1 MSYNSNASSNGLNNN
16 MEIINQNQQ
25 TEMNTNNNND
35 SSNTSSVTS
44 QTPKLS
50 PNNSSKSNSPTS
62 SSSSEESGKIT
73 SIESDQATTKTNMH
87 HLNSYDYD
95 DEEEDDDNNNNNNNN
110 EDEEENEEDN
120 DENNTQYNSSTD
132 SNRTNINNNSDSN
145 NNNNNSNN
153 NNNNVNNTNVD
164 LSPRPVSAY
173 ERLTKSVR
181 SFLNATRILRNPL
194 TNGSPESSAAEENS
208 SSNNQGSSPFSAST
222 ASTSS
227 ASPQSSSSSFQSG
240 LSPPSMS
247 SSNQSNSLSSSSSSS
262 KNRHHYHH
270 HHHSSHHHASSSSSS
285 SLNKNVMNMTK
296 KSNLFD
302 DILKQFSE
310 NTATNRE
317 NNNVLISKAKPSHK
331 INKKNL
337 KNLLN
342 IYKNNENYYT
352 TMFFPITD
360 NYKLESAKTRRTF
373 RASSSNMSHHHRSLR
388 QNSASK
394 KEIQLIKSNG
404 EDSND
409 ANEIETAYNKQKDE
423 TEAAAAAA
431 AATASSSLSESP
443 SSESS
448 ASSNNNNKS
457 TDQKATNSNNNA
469 SNTSNGNQQQQNTKT
484 NKKSTEFFT
493 CPLCTHCL
501 YEPITLVC
509 GCTFC
514 KNCLNEFNLTLI
526 KLTLIKLAK
535 RNAAD
540 SLNELDLFSTGK
552 NKMDTSKAYS
562 QEENQSK
569 KCGGECQSDDEQ
581 NSISPSS
588 STASSSSSS
597 PSDDNSNSTI
607 KKLKNLNLSL
617 FKCFN
622 CSKVHELNTAE
633 YLKMNTNISTITEK
647 LFDSKVEIRKLRN
660 DIRRYIVLHL
670 ENDSNSNNVTRH
682 FDLDRY
688 ETMLNHAYNLDKT
701 NHLLLADLFM
711 LNYFSG
717 RLDKALDY
725 ANKTTELRPKW
736 AFSYFMKSIYYQK
749 ISDLNNLRS
758 NLIQTFQL
766 DSSIEQIRY
775 KIFQINYILL
785 KPNHTQITD
794 GKQALAYLKKKDLQD
809 LTSIK
814 RSASSFN
821 FNQDSIQMS
830 ESSSSSK
837 FPKISPHI
845 QFQSKKRYHSSDTD
859 GKHFSKN
866 YDFKIRDSC
875 ESISTDQSEIP
886 SEQSNNLVINDSLL
900 NTSDLECSLCYRLF
914 YNPVTTPCGHSY
926 CCSCLER
933 SLDYQD
939 KCPLCKNS
947 LAEYLAERRQNLTV
961 FLDSLI
967 KNYFPKDYEVR
978 KRQHL
983 DELKELTNNDNE
995 IPVFVC
1001 TTALPF
1007 ASCPLHIYEPHYRL
1021 MLRRAIESG
1030 SKQFGMCM
1038 YSDMTPY
1045 LYTEYGCM
1053 LEIRNYQFTKDGRA
1067 VVATTGG
1074 RRFKVVHAYMK
1085 DGYNVAQIQWVTDIR
1100 EETVEGIQELQNLH
1114 DKTYQLALKWY
1125 SQLPEIQK
1133 QKILEIYG
1141 ELPQPEENIQ
1151 ANDNGPVWHWFLLNI
1166 LPLENDFQYMFLT
1179 KTSLKE
1185 RLKQIKKLLIFMLLI
1200 DRSRQVTPSTSSQN
1214 LYIQDNGEADN

>member
-1 MSYNSNASSNGLNNN
+1 MSYNSNASSNELNNN
-16 MEIINQNQQ
+16 MEINNKNQEQ
-25 TEMNTNNNND
+25 TEMNNNNSNNND

-50 PNNSSKSNSPTS
+50 PNNSPKSNSPTS

-132 SNRTNINNNSDSN
+132 SNRTNINNNSDSNN

-423 TEAAAAAA
+423 TEAAAAA
-431 AATASSSLSESP
+431 TASSSLSESP

-448 ASSNNNNKS
+448 ASSNNNNNNNNNKS

-562 QEENQSK
+562 QEESQSK

-597 PSDDNSNSTI
+597 SDDNSNSAI
-607 KKLKNLNLSL
+607 RKLKNLNLSL

-736 AFSYFMKSIYYQK
+736 AFVNIISFYF
-749 ISDLNNLRS
+749 
-758 NLIQTFQL
+758 
-766 DSSIEQIRY
+766 
-775 KIFQINYILL
+775 IN
-785 KPNHTQITD
+785 
-794 GKQALAYLKKKDLQD
+794 
-809 LTSIK
+809 
-814 RSASSFN
+814 
-821 FNQDSIQMS
+821 
-830 ESSSSSK
+830 
-837 FPKISPHI
+837 
-845 QFQSKKRYHSSDTD
+845 
-859 GKHFSKN
+859 FSKN
-866 YDFKIRDSC
+866 
-875 ESISTDQSEIP
+875 SIS
-886 SEQSNNLVINDSLL
+886 
-900 NTSDLECSLCYRLF
+900 F
-914 YNPVTTPCGHSY
+914 
-926 CCSCLER
+926 
-933 SLDYQD
+933 
-939 KCPLCKNS
+939 
-947 LAEYLAERRQNLTV
+947 
-961 FLDSLI
+961 
-967 KNYFPKDYEVR
+967 
-978 KRQHL
+978 
-983 DELKELTNNDNE
+983 
-995 IPVFVC
+995 
-1001 TTALPF
+1001 
-1007 ASCPLHIYEPHYRL
+1007 
-1021 MLRRAIESG
+1021 
-1030 SKQFGMCM
+1030 
-1038 YSDMTPY
+1038 
-1045 LYTEYGCM
+1045 
-1053 LEIRNYQFTKDGRA
+1053 
-1067 VVATTGG
+1067 
-1074 RRFKVVHAYMK
+1074 
-1085 DGYNVAQIQWVTDIR
+1085 
-1100 EETVEGIQELQNLH
+1100 
-1114 DKTYQLALKWY
+1114 
-1125 SQLPEIQK
+1125 
-1133 QKILEIYG
+1133 
-1141 ELPQPEENIQ
+1141 
-1151 ANDNGPVWHWFLLNI
+1151 
-1166 LPLENDFQYMFLT
+1166 
-1179 KTSLKE
+1179 
-1185 RLKQIKKLLIFMLLI
+1185 
-1200 DRSRQVTPSTSSQN
+1200 
-1214 LYIQDNGEADN
+1214 